1 MADRLVELFPEVA
14 RVAADL
20 IRHPEVARR
29 WGDESACA
37 GMTVGALAN
46 HLAGQAHN
54 VVLLLAQAPHHGSP
68 ITAVEHY
75 RRAAWVTA
83 GHDGEANVGIRESGE
98 QEAATGCADLLT
110 RVDHD
115 LAALPAALE
124 PALRG
129 TRDPDTVLVPWQG
142 WSLSTAQ
149 FLLTRTMEALVHSDD
164 LAASIGV
171 DTPRFPDEAADAVL
185 GLLASVAA
193 ERHGQAAVL
202 RALSRPQRSTGP
214 VSAF

>member
-29 WGDESACA
+29 WSDEGACA
-37 GMTVGALAN
+37 GMTVGGLAN
-46 HLAGQAHN
+46 HLAGQAAN
-54 VVLLLAQAPHHGSP
+54 VVKLLAAPPRDVEP
-68 ITAVEHY
+68 ISALEHY
-75 RRAAWVTA
+75 RRAAWVHT
-83 GHDGEANVGIRESGE
+83 GPDSEVNVGVCTSADDEASSGPAE
-98 QEAATGCADLLT
+98 LADRVAA
-110 RVDHD
+110 D
-115 LAALPAALE
+115 LAALPAALA
-124 PALRG
+124 PVLDGSRA
-129 TRDPDTVLVPWQG
+129 PDTVLVPWQG
-142 WSLSTAQ
+142 WSLSSHG
-149 FLLTRTMEALVHSDD
+149 FLLTRTMEAIVHSDD

-171 DTPRFPDEAADAVL
+171 DTPRFPAEAADAVL

-193 ERHGQAAVL
+193 ERHGQAPVL